1 MGMKFH
7 DMIQTVQS
15 ASDFSDTESKDAL
28 EMMVESLAV
37 HLPERERREFAEQLP
52 EELRDIAL
60 SVMATEE
67 NSRMDILKQFMLIE
81 HISRARAKRQITCA
95 WRALKRAVDITK
107 LERIKVHI
115 PRTSLALLT

>member
-1 MGMKFH
+1 MKFY
-7 DMIQTVQS
+7 DMVKTVQV
-15 ASDFSDTESKDAL
+15 ASNLSDSESRDAL

-81 HISRARAKRQITCA
+81 HIPRARARRQITSA
-95 WRALKRAVDITK
+95 WRALKRGVDITK
-107 LERIKVHI
+107 LERLKAFL
-115 PRTSLALLT
+115 PRTSLTLLR

>member
-1 MGMKFH
+1 MKFR
-7 DMIQTVQS
+7 DMIQTVQA

-67 NSRMDILKQFMLIE
+67 NSHMDLLKQFMSIE
-81 HISRARAKRQITCA
+81 HISRARATRQITCA

>member
-1 MGMKFH
+1 MGFN
-7 DMIQTVQS
+7 DMISTVRL
-15 ASDFSDTESKDAL
+15 ASNLSDTESRDAL

-67 NSRMDILKQFMLIE
+67 NSRMDIVKQFMLIE
-81 HISRARAKRQITCA
+81 HISRGRAKRQIISA
-95 WRALKRAVDITK
+95 WRALKRTIDITK
-107 LERIKVHI
+107 LEHIKHFV
-115 PRTSLALLT
+115 PRSNLTLLS